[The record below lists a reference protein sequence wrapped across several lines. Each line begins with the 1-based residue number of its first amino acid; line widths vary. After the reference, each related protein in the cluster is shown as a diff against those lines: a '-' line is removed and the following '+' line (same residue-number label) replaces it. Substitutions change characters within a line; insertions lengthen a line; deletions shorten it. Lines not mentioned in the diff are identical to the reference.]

1 VALGA
6 DNLTRGRSGPHGGV
20 VAQRRAGC
28 QLVRIADQGAVDI
41 LRSVVLPAYNEADYV
56 AEMIANTLAA
66 GAMRPD
72 PFEVIVVDNA
82 SSDGT
87 AAIVEGISASEPNV
101 QLVRHTENRLYAGS
115 CLSGTRAARGERIF
129 ILDAD
134 GQHPPTDI
142 WAFDKKLDEGF
153 DLVFGWRQE
162 RQEPFRRILV
172 SKLFLYLTRTYLGF
186 PLHDINCG
194 IRGFNRAFA
203 DQMEIRHRVNLVNPE
218 LYVRA
223 KLGHFRIG
231 EVAVVQE
238 MRKAGSSTH
247 EFTRPWSMFRQVN
260 TYLRSL
266 RQELR

>member
-1 VALGA
+1 
-6 DNLTRGRSGPHGGV
+6 

-28 QLVRIADQGAVDI
+28 QLLLRITDRGRITI

-56 AEMIANTLAA
+56 AEMIAHTLAA

-87 AAIVEGISASEPNV
+87 AAIVERISASEPSV
-101 QLVRHTENRLYAGS
+101 RLVRHPENRLYAGS
-115 CLSGTRAARGERIF
+115 CLSGTKAARGERIF

-142 WAFDKKLDEGF
+142 WAFDKKLNEGF

-162 RQEPFRRILV
+162 RQEAFRRILV
-172 SKLFLYLTRTYLGF
+172 SKLFLYMTRAYLGF

-203 DQMEIRHRVNLVNPE
+203 DQMEILHRVNLVNPE

-223 KLGHFRIG
+223 KLGGFRIG
-231 EVAVVQE
+231 EVAVAQE

-247 EFTRPWSMFRQVN
+247 QFTRPWTMFQEVN

-266 RQELR
+266 RQELRVAP